1 MIDIIV
7 KISGSIFC
15 LGIGVVLLAVG
26 LLILSAFVTE
36 VYGRCLNKMGVR
48 DAD

>member
-1 MIDIIV
+1 MVDIIV

-26 LLILSAFVTE
+26 LLILSALAVETYERIF
-36 VYGRCLNKMGVR
+36 RAK
-48 DAD
+48 